1 MVYAKEPLQD
11 PQHVLKYLARYTHRV
26 AISNHR
32 LVALED
38 GQVTFRYK
46 DYQRGHRLRT
56 LTLDAVEF
64 LRRLML
70 HVPPHG
76 FHRMRHFGFLANR
89 VRQEKLA
96 QCRTLLGHAT
106 PPRAPDEAVDLKAPE
121 VSAGGARG
129 ACVRSASTGACN
141 WCRRCIDSRRCGTC
155 RCPCP
160 WTGHLIEEAGEA
172 DPARVP
178 DSRPVHAWRGVVRPP
193 SSARRLDRAHEATTK
208 RPSHDP

>member
-1 MVYAKEPLQD
+1 M
-11 PQHVLKYLARYTHRV
+11 ARDTHRV

-32 LVALED
+32 LVTLEN

-64 LRRLML
+64 LRRLLL

-96 QCRTLLGHAT
+96 QCRTLLGHAPQLR
-106 PPRAPDEAVDLKAPE
+106 PPAAVDLKAPE
-121 VSAGGARG
+121 LPGAEPGG
-129 ACVRSASTGACN
+129 V
-141 WCRRCIDSRRCGTC
+141 
-155 RCPCP
+155 CPVCQHGRMQLVQ
-160 WTGHLIEEAGEA
+160 TLYRQ
-172 DPARVP
+172 PAVWDLAVP
-178 DSRPVHAWRGVVRPP
+178 MP
-193 SSARRLDRAHEATTK
+193 RLDT
-208 RPSHDP
+208 S